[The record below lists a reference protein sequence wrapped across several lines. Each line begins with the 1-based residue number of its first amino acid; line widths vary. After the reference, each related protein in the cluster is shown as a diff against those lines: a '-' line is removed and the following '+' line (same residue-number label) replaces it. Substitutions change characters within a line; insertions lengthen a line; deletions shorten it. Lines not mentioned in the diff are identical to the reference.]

1 MLERDYIMR
10 LIREFAEALELFLGK
25 DITKRRDEIE
35 RMYNTYIGP
44 YSFYHVADIAD
55 VMDSFERFPENERLK
70 RMEMLAQLY
79 YVEADLVVGPTRNA
93 LLEKALTLFT
103 FIDRHDRT
111 YDFVRLSRIAEI
123 KRRINLS

>member
-25 DITKRRDEIE
+25 DISKQRDEIE
-35 RMYNTYIGP
+35 RMYNLYVGP
-44 YSFYHVADIAD
+44 YSFYHVSDIAD
-55 VMDSFERFPENERLK
+55 VMDSFERFPEKERLK

-103 FIDRHDRT
+103 FIDSHDRT
-111 YDFVRLSRIAEI
+111 YDFSRLSKIADIRKRIG
-123 KRRINLS
+123 